1 MERRHSTAMLGFAV
15 ALATS
20 PVMVLWGGCSA
31 HLGPRSGG
39 STAVASSVNVTFV
52 GDSITA
58 GGQWQQ
64 AFPRLTIT
72 NQGVRGDATRD
83 VLARLPRIRA
93 TGAHT
98 YLLMVGI
105 NDILRGE
112 TPTAIA
118 PRILRI
124 RRELAGPGG
133 GKVLVQS
140 VLPCQ
145 RAICG
150 EAVLRQ
156 VAELNRLL
164 EASTPAESFIDL
176 SAAMSDA
183 SGGLRASDTSDG
195 LHLNPAGYRRWEA
208 QLAPHLDPLVPAG
221 DDRFP

>member
-1 MERRHSTAMLGFAV
+1 V
-15 ALATS
+15 K
-20 PVMVLWGGCSA
+20 
-31 HLGPRSGG
+31 
-39 STAVASSVNVTFV
+39 VTFV

-64 AFPRLTIT
+64 AFPHLTIV
-72 NQGVRGDATRD
+72 NQGVSGDTTRD

-112 TPTAIA
+112 TATAIA

-124 RRELAGPGG
+124 RRELQGPGG
-133 GKVLVQS
+133 GKVLLQS

-145 RAICG
+145 RSICG

-164 EASTPAESFIDL
+164 AASTPAASFIDL
-176 SAAMSDA
+176 RAAMSDA

-208 QLAPHLDPLVPAG
+208 QLAPYLAPPAPGG
-221 DDRFP
+221 DDRSH